1 MKTSTQTTYFFMAAL
16 FAVSSIA
23 IVTTERQADA
33 STFMSAPFSDP
44 CRETGNDCAVGMTGP
59 QGGTIFYDAGSQQWW
74 GQYLEAENGSTVAEG
89 IWGSASSIYGAS
101 GNVAA
106 QRQSMSIGMGRIN
119 TTLMKA
125 AASPLAV
132 GHTSDGSD
140 WYIPSKD
147 ELSALYDFR
156 ASQKSWRS
164 TPIPMWTSS
173 ESEDSFAWYQLFH
186 DGTQFTDANGVINR
200 LTTNKS
206 YMKSAVH
213 KGSNFKSSPMGVNRV
228 RAFPYQGAQ
237 PPAFALV
244 TEINVNPP
252 CSSSAI
258 GCRIGDAGPG
268 GGIIVYDAGS
278 QQSWG
283 QYLEV
288 APKSCETSRVAYSP
302 ARYVMSTLFPNATA
316 RLASKAIGAG
326 KANTAKLKKM
336 ASPAAEA
343 ASQECNGVRDWFLPS
358 KDELNEAFR
367 WLSHGRKGQQLT
379 PVGGFARGY
388 YWTSSDYN
396 GSTAWSQY
404 FADGQQFD
412 REQWF
417 TGNRDKFQRPFNVRP
432 MRAFSAGQKTEVG
445 GPAIT
450 ERSILIEGSRAI
462 NGGNR
467 TATVTVNGTTTGFA
481 EGSSVAAF
489 IRFPGQVD
497 YSRSINVITIGADG
511 TFTWSRRTSK
521 RIAVY
526 VRSEDGTMSNTVI
539 IPAS

>member
-1 MKTSTQTTYFFMAAL
+1 MAAL
-16 FAVSSIA
+16 FAISSIA
-23 IVTTERQADA
+23 IVTAEGQADA
-33 STFMSAPFSDP
+33 STFLSAPFSDP
-44 CRETGNDCAVGMTGP
+44 CRSTGNDCVVGMTGP
-59 QGGTIFYDAGSQQWW
+59 RGGTIFYDAGSQQWW
-74 GQYLEAENGSTVAEG
+74 GQYLEAENESTVAEG

-213 KGSNFKSSPMGVNRV
+213 KGSDFASSPMNVTRV
-228 RAFPYQGAQ
+228 RAFPYRGAQ

-244 TEINVNPP
+244 TKIQTDNPQ

-288 APKSCETSRVAYSP
+288 APKSCETSKVAYSP
-302 ARYVMSTLFPNATA
+302 TKNSMSTLFPDATA
-316 RLASKAIGAG
+316 RVVSKAVGAG
-326 KANTAKLKKM
+326 KANTERLKKM
-336 ASPAAEA
+336 SSPAAIA

-367 WLSHGRKGQQLT
+367 WLSHSRKGQQLT
-379 PVGGFARGY
+379 PVGEFARGY

-450 ERSILIEGSRAI
+450 ERSILIQGSRAM

-481 EGSSVAAF
+481 EGNSVAAF

-497 YSRSINVITIGADG
+497 YSRSTNVITIGADG
-511 TFTWSRRTSK
+511 TFTWSRRTGK
-521 RIAVY
+521 RISIFM
-526 VRSEDGTMSNTVI
+526 RSEDGTMSNTVI